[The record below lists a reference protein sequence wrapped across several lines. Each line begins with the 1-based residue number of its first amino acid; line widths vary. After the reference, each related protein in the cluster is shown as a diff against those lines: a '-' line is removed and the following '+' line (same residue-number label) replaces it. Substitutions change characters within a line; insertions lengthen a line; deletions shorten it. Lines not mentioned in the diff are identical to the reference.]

1 MTTSRASNTPKA
13 LDQAYSDNLLRHLM
27 DVSESLNRRLLELCA
42 ENGHGDLK
50 MSFAVVMAHA
60 GLDDARLSD
69 IAAKNGLSKQ
79 AVSQTARELAD
90 LGYIRLLPDPDDA
103 RARIITLTPRGRAL
117 ISESLRSIETIRTE
131 LAARMGHEAFAA
143 FESAV
148 AAVWACS
155 PLRAAKRAAKA
166 GEASLRQV
174 AGK

>member
-1 MTTSRASNTPKA
+1 MTTWRAPDTPRGRE
-13 LDQAYSDNLLRHLM
+13 QAYSDNLLRHLM

-50 MSFAVVMAHA
+50 MSFAVVMTHA

-69 IAAKNGLSKQ
+69 IAVKNGLSKQ
-79 AVSQTARELAD
+79 AVSQTARELAN

-117 ISESLRSIETIRTE
+117 IAESVRSIETIRAE
-131 LAARMGHEAFAA
+131 LAARMGQEAFAA
-143 FESAV
+143 FESAI

-155 PLRAAKRAAKA
+155 PLRATKRAIKA
-166 GEASLRQV
+166 DEASPRQV
-174 AGK
+174 ASE

>member
-1 MTTSRASNTPKA
+1 MTAPRASNPSNG
-13 LDQAYSDNLLRHLM
+13 LDQTYSDNLLRQLM

-50 MSFAVVMAHA
+50 TSFAVVMAHA

-90 LGYIRLLPDPDDA
+90 RGYIRLLPDPDDA

-117 ISESLRSIETIRTE
+117 IADSLRSIATIRAE
-131 LAARMGHEAFAA
+131 LAAWMGQETFAA
-143 FESAV
+143 FEAAV
-148 AAVWACS
+148 AAVWGSA

-166 GEASLRQV
+166 GGASLR
-174 AGK
+174 GGRP

>member
-1 MTTSRASNTPKA
+1 MTIPRPSHTPKA

-27 DVSESLNRRLLELCA
+27 DISESLNRRLLELCA
-42 ENGHGDLK
+42 ANGHGDLK

-117 ISESLRSIETIRTE
+117 IAESLRSIETIRAE
-131 LAARMGHEAFAA
+131 LAARMGQDAFAV
-143 FESAV
+143 FENAV

-155 PLRAAKRAAKA
+155 PLRSAKRAAKT
-166 GEASLRQV
+166 GEAARQV
-174 AGK
+174 AGE